1 MSHPIITLTTDFGTS
16 SSYAGAMKGVMLGIC
31 PEATIVD
38 ISHDVPPQ
46 DIAYGAFVIA
56 CASPYFPSGTVH
68 VCVVD
73 PGVGT
78 ARRALLVVTPSGRF
92 LVPDNGLITLVLEG
106 LSELDSTTKAPIP
119 DEAGFLDPF
128 TAPLPSDYSAYV
140 LARRELWRKPVSET
154 FHGRDIFAPIAAHVA
169 RGARPESLGEAVG
182 ETVRLSIP
190 RPLKLGST
198 LEGRIIF
205 IDHFGNLV
213 SNIRSTDLPEGRIM
227 VEVQG
232 RRISGLSRT
241 YAGCEE
247 LLALIGSHG
256 YLEIA
261 EPMGSAARSLRAE
274 VGAPIRLTASGG
286 TSKG

>member
-38 ISHDVPPQ
+38 ISHDIPPQ
-46 DIAYGAFVIA
+46 DIAHGAFVIA
-56 CASPYFPSGTVH
+56 CATPYFPSGTVH

-78 ARRALLVVTPSGRF
+78 ARRALLVVTPSGMF

-106 LSELDSTTKAPIP
+106 LSGIDSTTEVSIP
-119 DEAGFLDPF
+119 DEAGFLDSF
-128 TAPLPSDYSAYV
+128 TSPLPADCSAYV
-140 LARRELWRKPVSET
+140 LAGQEYWRQPISET
-154 FHGRDIFAPIAAHVA
+154 FHGRDIFAPIAAHIA
-169 RGARPESLGEAVG
+169 RGARPESLGEAVD
-182 ETVRLSIP
+182 ETVRLSVP
-190 RPLKLGST
+190 RPQKLGAT

-213 SNIRSTDLPEGRIM
+213 SNIRSTDLPGGRI
-227 VEVQG
+227 VFEVQD
-232 RRISGLSRT
+232 RRVSGLSRT
-241 YAGCEE
+241 YAGCGE

-256 YLEIA
+256 CLEIA
-261 EPMGSAARSLRAE
+261 EPMGNAARSLRAK
-274 VGAPIRLTASGG
+274 VGDPIRLTASDG
-286 TSKG
+286 TLSE